1 MEISKTTIVIAA
13 VLVIALFF
21 FVLAI
26 AGDSGTTGQAVSN
39 AGQFVGGGCGR

>member
-1 MEISKTTIVIAA
+1 MEISKTTITIVV
-13 VLVIALFF
+13 VLVIAVFF

-39 AGQFVGGGCGR
+39 AGQFAGGGCGR